1 LVIRNDEEPDV
12 ERQVIQIHFTGWP
25 DFGVPQNTKAFTQL
39 LEVRPL
45 CPLLDL
51 VNTIVDA

>member
-1 LVIRNDEEPDV
+1 V

-39 LEVRPL
+39 LEVRVA
-45 CPLLDL
+45 CCVFFL
-51 VNTIVDA
+51 VGD